1 MSSHVEAPGR
11 LVSSEEPAAGTSS
24 RAIEDSP
31 GSQLGGA
38 QLAERALS
46 TIGEILRAPAAVA
59 RRCRAER
66 DLPALVA
73 TALGVIA
80 LGSGV
85 FGGVVGSM
93 RGGTQIPFAAV
104 KMPLV
109 ILVTLALCGPAFQV
123 LAAVFGRPWSLRTVV
138 SMVLSAGA
146 RASLVQL
153 ALAPALWLFIDCG
166 ASYHA
171 VKLAAVIAYGLA
183 GLAGLGVLMRGL
195 GDGPGKSITF
205 AAFVGLYLLAGGQT
219 AWILRPYLGRPESK
233 TVPFLTREKEGG
245 LADAV
250 WTSVGAVLG
259 GPGRRTGPQ

>member
-1 MSSHVEAPGR
+1 VSAHVEMQP
-11 LVSSEEPAAGTSS
+11 LP
-24 RAIEDSP
+24 
-31 GSQLGGA
+31 GA
-38 QLAERALS
+38 QLAGAGIAERSLAM
-46 TIGEILRAPAAVA
+46 IGEILRAPEAVA
-59 RRCRAER
+59 RRCREER

-73 TALGVIA
+73 TALTVIA
-80 LGSGV
+80 AGSAV

-93 RGGTQIPFAAV
+93 RGGAQILFAAI

-109 ILVTLALCGPAFQV
+109 ILVTLALCGPAFHV

-171 VKLAAVIAYGLA
+171 VKLAAVVAYGLA
-183 GLAGLGVLMRGL
+183 GLAALGVLTRGL
-195 GDGPGKSITF
+195 GDGPGKGITF

-219 AWILRPYLGRPESK
+219 AWILRPYLGRPDSQA
-233 TVPFLTREKEGG
+233 VPFLTREKEGG
-245 LADAV
+245 VADAV
-250 WTSVGAVLG
+250 WTSVGTVLG
-259 GPGRRTGPQ
+259 GPSRRAGPR